1 MCNNIYHTLGDPS
14 YFKEGFNRLQ
24 NLNSSVKGSQTC
36 FLSIFY
42 LQDILGI
49 FLLKFTICYE

>member
-1 MCNNIYHTLGDPS
+1 MCATIYHTFGDPS

-24 NLNSSVKGSQTC
+24 NLNSSLKESQTC

-42 LQDILGI
+42 LKDILEI